1 MKSYRAHSNEE
12 LCLLTK
18 QADENA
24 LRALIER
31 NRPFVQTI
39 IRQLTEGKDIPCV
52 TYEELRQE
60 GSIGIYEAA
69 MQFDPNKG
77 YSFLTLAGRVI
88 RNKMLDLIGIYADT
102 YSQVSIEADQQE
114 DDASPGVYEITD
126 RRVDVEGFVV
136 RKIFLEEVRECFLQ
150 LSDRQQQI
158 LAYKFGIDLS
168 AHPLESE
175 GRDLPDAL
183 VAEYFHSKTSLIRK
197 NKEHA
202 YDYIKGELF

>member
-1 MKSYRAHSNEE
+1 MKNYREHSNEE

-39 IRQLTEGKDIPCV
+39 IRQLTEGKDVPCV

-69 MQFDPNKG
+69 LQFDPNKG

-102 YSQVSIEADQQE
+102 YSQVSI
-114 DDASPGVYEITD
+114 DA
-126 RRVDVEGFVV
+126 
-136 RKIFLEEVRECFLQ
+136 
-150 LSDRQQQI
+150 
-158 LAYKFGIDLS
+158 
-168 AHPLESE
+168 
-175 GRDLPDAL
+175 
-183 VAEYFHSKTSLIRK
+183 VA
-197 NKEHA
+197 
-202 YDYIKGELF
+202 